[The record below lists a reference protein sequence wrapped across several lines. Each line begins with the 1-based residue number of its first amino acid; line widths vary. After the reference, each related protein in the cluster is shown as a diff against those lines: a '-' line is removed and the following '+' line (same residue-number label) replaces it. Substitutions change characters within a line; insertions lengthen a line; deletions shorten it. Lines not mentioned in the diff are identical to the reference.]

1 MFMDSEKKIWSQF
14 FGQSSFAKHSIVHKS
29 SVVNAKDLINNLDEL
44 KLFAPLGCGFQT
56 GMGVIQNITMAVP
69 NDTVLVTGL
78 GAVGMGSVIV
88 SLP

>member
-1 MFMDSEKKIWSQF
+1 
-14 FGQSSFAKHSIVHKS
+14 
-29 SVVNAKDLINNLDEL
+29 VNAKDLIKDLDEL

-69 NDTVLVTGL
+69 GDSVLVTGL

-88 SLP
+88 SIPGYLAPYSGLRSLI